1 MQLLQV
7 KRRVYFTF
15 QAAFWPS
22 WLSDLDKQCWFH
34 GIIQDAC
41 RKMCVMVSWCNVYGV
56 SASCTLC
63 PAPEGDPEGV
73 DHAGD
78 VGEEG
83 QQDVQQ
89 EVAPTPPHLGWGVGG
104 VFECNLVY

>member
-1 MQLLQV
+1 MLV
-7 KRRVYFTF
+7 VHYV
-15 QAAFWPS
+15 A
-22 WLSDLDKQCWFH
+22 
-34 GIIQDAC
+34 
-41 RKMCVMVSWCNVYGV
+41 
-56 SASCTLC
+56 
-63 PAPEGDPEGV
+63 APEGDPEGV